1 MIASSAVNDWPTLL
15 AAVLS
20 RYDEILLEAVA
31 SAVVRPRGAISASDR
46 AERIIGAVD
55 NPVIVDRRL
64 GEIGDASPP
73 SRHLLAIMAH
83 FHAVRVPLADAVSL
97 LATLGHGNPL
107 VAVRCALEAGLVF
120 PDLRQPGSAEVGQGI
135 LHSFEAWLAGT
146 PVAHLALLI
155 PPVVMSRALPF
166 SLGLPDIRKGELI
179 RATAAQAAFV
189 TEQQR
194 RTTEGLPL
202 LEDTPPTPVD
212 PVLPLGGAI
221 EGDGFDIPCRLAVLW
236 QMAGEAP
243 VRLTQAG
250 EFYRR
255 DSDRLRQLPAL
266 SIDDDLIA
274 AKLPDYSGF
283 LVDLARTT
291 GVLACQDTDL
301 VPGTFP
307 VEWQSGIYGMLE
319 SLYRSLFDVRVWN
332 PRDGWKPEPETANP
346 FPSAEL
352 LALLLLAELPG
363 TTWVRPADIE
373 NWIHQHHPYWKGAQ
387 RPGRVAPWLEAWL
400 AGVAQPLRLVEMA
413 RLGLSDSD
421 GRAVRLSGI
430 GRWLTGQGSQPGE
443 PPNYPQAMVVQPNLE
458 ILVYRQAL
466 TPLLLSRLTQIG
478 AWKSLGNACVLLLDK
493 DTVYRGLESGESLED
508 IKTLLENHSGRQL
521 PGSVM
526 DQLKTWA
533 GRRERLTVFPAAT
546 LLEFASNTDLDEAL
560 SRGMPIQRV
569 GDRFAVLLDEA
580 LGYKHVRIAGNRDYG
595 LPPEPCLVVGDD
607 GVTLTVDVGRSDLLL
622 EIELPLLTDPVTHGE
637 RGVVCL
643 TPASLQRATNAGWT
657 SEDIARWFLRRA
669 GHNLTPAGRALL
681 TAHTAT
687 GLLERR
693 LVLTLSSDDV
703 LDGLMQWPTTAAC
716 LGERLGPCS
725 VVVPAD
731 KIEALAAGLKQLGLE
746 IPINL

>member
-1 MIASSAVNDWPTLL
+1 MIASAETDWPTLL

-20 RYDEILLEAVA
+20 RYDNTLLEAVA
-31 SAVVRPRGAISASDR
+31 SAVVRPRGAISAGDR
-46 AERIIGAVD
+46 AERIIGALD

-64 GEIGDASPP
+64 GEISDVSLP
-73 SRHLLAIMAH
+73 SRHLLAVMAH
-83 FHAVRVPLADAVSL
+83 FHSVRVQLSDVVSL
-97 LATLGHGNPL
+97 TATLGHSDPL

-120 PDLRQPGSAEVGQGI
+120 PDLRPPGSMEVGQGI

-155 PPVVMSRALPF
+155 PPVVMNRALPCP
-166 SLGLPDIRKGELI
+166 LGLPDIRKGEQVRPI
-179 RATAAQAAFV
+179 AAQAAFV
-189 TEQQR
+189 AEQQR
-194 RTTEGLPL
+194 RTDAGLPL
-202 LEDTPPTPVD
+202 LDDEPATPVD

-236 QMAGEAP
+236 QLAGEAP

-266 SIDDDLIA
+266 SIDDDPTA
-274 AKLPDYSGF
+274 AALPDYPGF
-283 LVDLARTT
+283 LVDLARAM
-291 GVLACQDTDL
+291 GILACQDTDL

-307 VEWQSGIYGMLE
+307 GEWKSGTYAMLE
-319 SLYRSLFDVRVWN
+319 SCYRSLFEVRAWT
-332 PRDGWKPEPETANP
+332 PRDGWKPDPEKANP

-352 LALLLLAELPG
+352 LALLLLAELPASA
-363 TTWVRPADIE
+363 WVRSIDIE
-373 NWIHQHHPYWKGAQ
+373 NWIHRHHPYWKGAQ
-387 RPGRVAPWLEAWL
+387 RPARAAPWLEAWL

-413 RLGLSDSD
+413 RLGLSESD
-421 GRAVRLSGI
+421 GRAVRLTSI
-430 GRWLTGQGSQPGE
+430 GRWLTRQGPQPGE

-466 TPLLLSRLTQIG
+466 TPVLLCRLTQIG
-478 AWKSLGNACVLLLDK
+478 AWKSVGNACVLQLDK

-546 LLEFASNTDLDEAL
+546 LLEFASDTDLDDAL
-560 SRGMPIQRV
+560 ARGMPILRV
-569 GDRFAVLLDEA
+569 GARFAVLLDET

-622 EIELPLLTDPVTHGE
+622 EIELPMLTDPVAPGE
-637 RGVVCL
+637 RGIVRL
-643 TPASLQRATNAGWT
+643 TPASLQRATDAGWT
-657 SEDIARWFLRRA
+657 NDDIARWFLRRA
-669 GHNLTPAGRALL
+669 GHGLTAAGRALL

-687 GLLERR
+687 GTLEKR
-693 LVLTLSSDDV
+693 LVLSLSSSDV
-703 LDGLMQWPTTAAC
+703 LDGLMQWPPTAAC
-716 LGERLGPCS
+716 LGERLGPCT
-725 VVVPAD
+725 VVVPSD
-731 KIEALAAGLKQLGLE
+731 KVGGLATGLKQLGLE
-746 IPINL
+746 IPTNL